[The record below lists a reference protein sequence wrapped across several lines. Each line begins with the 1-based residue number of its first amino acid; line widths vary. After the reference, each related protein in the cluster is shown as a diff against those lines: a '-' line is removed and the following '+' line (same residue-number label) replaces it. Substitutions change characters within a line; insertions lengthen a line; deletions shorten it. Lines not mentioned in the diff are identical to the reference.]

1 MNVKRERI
9 DKLIVEHGFAESR
22 SIAQR
27 LVMAGEISVDGQ
39 LVHKSSDLYPEDCK
53 ITLAQGPKYVS
64 RGGLKL
70 EKALD
75 SFTSVQVNGKTCV
88 DIGASTGGF
97 TDCLLQ
103 NGAVKVYAID
113 VGYGQLHQSL
123 RTDARV
129 VVMERTNIKDISGF
143 GEDVGLV
150 VVDVSF
156 ISLKRVLP
164 VVIAWNKAVP
174 LEMIALIKPQ
184 FEIGKKIAAAGK
196 GVIRNEKDRQT
207 AIDSVRAYALSLGMQ
222 IHGITESPIQGP
234 KGNIEYLLHLSYNPD
249 VKGKG

>member
-1 MNVKRERI
+1 MNAKRERI
-9 DKLIVEHGFAESR
+9 DKLIVAHGIAESR

-39 LVHKSSDLYPEDCK
+39 LVHKPSDQFPEDCQ

-75 SFTSVQVNGKTCV
+75 SFTTVQVEGKVCV

-103 NGAVKVYAID
+103 NGAAKVYAID

-123 RTDARV
+123 RVDTRV
-129 VVMERTNIKDISGF
+129 VVMERTNIKDITGF
-143 GEDVGLV
+143 GEEIGLV
-150 VVDVSF
+150 VIDVSF
-156 ISLKRVLP
+156 ISLKRVFP
-164 VVIAWNKAVP
+164 VVIEWNQAAP
-174 LEMIALIKPQ
+174 LEIIALIKPQ
-184 FEIGKKIAAAGK
+184 FEVGKKIAAAGK

-207 AIDSVRAYALSLGMQ
+207 AIDSVHAYAQSLGMQ

-234 KGNIEYLLHLSYNPD
+234 KGNIEYLLHLSYNPE